1 MEEQVQKVRKPKRG
15 YLDIAPGK
23 KYTAARVQKI
33 VDEYK
38 KRSAED
44 QKRAEE
50 SEAKYNRLVEKY
62 KHQRVTV
69 EQSRKKVWLK
79 LGAERW
85 HLKKSIN
92 AYKKKYERLRA
103 RYMEARKTYRSGL
116 RKKVYKE
123 VKSKH
128 KFYDPNENINV
139 NSVKII
145 LWARI
150 FAKLSLVRKKTKL
163 RPHEM
168 WVLLYLSQFP
178 EGVTAK
184 KYSEEMSLGVGTIY
198 KFSRRLIQFG
208 LVSRESYNKKPYL
221 YFLTDRGKSFAET
234 ILNFVKK
241 EKTVVK
247 KIKPKYIRNNVSVSR
262 AASSAGDNEQQS
274 SAESTVL

>member
-1 MEEQVQKVRKPKRG
+1 MEEQVQKARRPKRG
-15 YLDIAPGK
+15 DLEIAPGK
-23 KYTAARVQKI
+23 KYTAARVKRI

-44 QKRAEE
+44 EKRALQAET
-50 SEAKYNRLVEKY
+50 KYNKLVEKY
-62 KHQRVTV
+62 KNQRVTV
-69 EQSRKKVWLK
+69 EKSRKKVWFK

-92 AYKKKYERLRA
+92 AYKKKYERLRL
-103 RYMEARKTYRSGL
+103 RYLEAKKTYRSGL

-123 VKSKH
+123 VKAKH
-128 KFYDPNENINV
+128 KFYDPNENINL
-139 NSVKII
+139 NSVKVI

-168 WVLLYLSQFP
+168 WVILYMSQYP
-178 EGVTAK
+178 DGVTAK

-208 LVSRESYNKKPYL
+208 LVSREKPDKKPYL
-221 YFLTDRGKSFAET
+221 YFLTDRGKSFAES
-234 ILNFVKK
+234 ILNYVKR

-247 KIKPKYIRNNVSVSR
+247 KIKPKYIRSRVSN
-262 AASSAGDNEQQS
+262 AGATAPTGDTEQPP
-274 SAESTVL
+274 ATEPTVL

>member
-1 MEEQVQKVRKPKRG
+1 MEEQVQKARRPKRG
-15 YLDIAPGK
+15 DLEITPGK
-23 KYTAARVQKI
+23 KYTAARVKRI

-44 QKRAEE
+44 QKRAEN
-50 SEAKYNRLVEKY
+50 SEAKYNKLVEKY

-69 EQSRKKVWLK
+69 EKSRKKVWYK

-85 HLKKSIN
+85 HLKKNIQL
-92 AYKKKYERLRA
+92 YKKKYERLKVKYA
-103 RYMEARKTYRSGL
+103 EARKTYRAGL

-128 KFYDPNENINV
+128 KFYDPNENINL
-139 NSVKII
+139 NSVKVL

-150 FAKLSLVRKKTKL
+150 FAKLSLVRQKTKL

-184 KYSEEMSLGVGTIY
+184 KYSDDMAIDAGSIY
-198 KFSRRLIQFG
+198 KFSKRLIQFG

-221 YFLTDRGKSFAET
+221 YFLTDRGKSFAES
-234 ILNFVKK
+234 ILNYVKK

-247 KIKPKYIRNNVSVSR
+247 KIKPKYIRNNVSASR

>member
-1 MEEQVQKVRKPKRG
+1 MEEQVQKARKPKRG
-15 YLDIAPGK
+15 DLEIAPGK
-23 KYTAARVQKI
+23 KYTAARVKRI

-44 QKRAEE
+44 EKRALQA
-50 SEAKYNRLVEKY
+50 EAKYNKLVEKY
-62 KHQRVTV
+62 KNQRVTI
-69 EQSRKKVWLK
+69 EKSRKKVWFK

-128 KFYDPNENINV
+128 KFYDPNENINL
-139 NSVKII
+139 NSVKVI

-221 YFLTDRGKSFAET
+221 YFLTDRGKSFAES
-234 ILNFVKK
+234 ILNYVKK

-247 KIKPKYIRNNVSVSR
+247 KIKPKYIRNNVSN
-262 AASSAGDNEQQS
+262 AGATASAGDNEQQS